1 MEQIYFLSLDSSI
14 DSTMKS
20 VVSKASVRKDNRV
33 SLDAKV
39 SGVEGFDH
47 TTEVSL

>member
-1 MEQIYFLSLDSSI
+1 
-14 DSTMKS
+14 MKS
-20 VVSKASVRKDNRV
+20 VVSKASIRKDNRI

-47 TTEVSL
+47 ITEVSLSALKAHNAMN